1 MAGGIGDFSVSAGR
15 NVTPGPSDAGASAA
29 PGSKPVS
36 IPGSIPQGARLHY
49 IILSGAESPQPKPL
63 RFHNGLLD
71 GLKGDLRLT
80 VQVPLPEMPGFFPAG
95 AEGEMRFLGRH
106 AFHLD
111 SALREQPLF
120 SHLETLR
127 ALVQKCAERKIAFP
141 DFVPELNRIPIPTAW
156 RNEIVNGLFD
166 NAQDAPA
173 AAAPAPK
180 SKVSQDLDKIMDMF
194 KGTETGG
201 TALNPHLGR
210 FLDEVGRDST
220 GFILRDGA
228 ARDLLADLSRTLET
242 LRGGLLRHG
251 PLSRTLGFLASL
263 QRLARLAKGRERQ
276 TVHLWSEIP
285 EDPAAVLASDSDG
298 SSPDLALAMVLVDP
312 LGRTPEFLS
321 AAVKAASSLSC
332 PLLAQLPGEEIPA
345 ADPAIEVLSGG
356 MAPHTYFFAG
366 GVASRVDGDA
376 CVFRPAVLAF
386 LEGLVQGRETVDFY
400 LHRAMELADQ
410 DIVTE
415 KGQARATDKL
425 LDQASVD
432 ALSKKRVNR
441 VNGARNRTDAAFP
454 LLYPWK
460 DQ

>member
-15 NVTPGPSDAGASAA
+15 EGAARRTDGGASAA
-29 PGSKPVS
+29 AGTKPVS

-49 IILSGAESPQPKPL
+49 IILSGAESPQPTPL
-63 RFHNGLLD
+63 RFHNGFLD
-71 GLKGDLRLT
+71 EIKGRLNLT

-95 AEGEMRFLGRH
+95 AEGEMRFQGRH
-106 AFHLD
+106 VFHLD
-111 SALREQPLF
+111 SALGEQPLL

-127 ALVQKCAERKIAFP
+127 ALVQKCAERKITFP

-166 NAQDAPA
+166 NAKTGPVAP
-173 AAAPAPK
+173 PPPK
-180 SKVSQDLDKIMDMF
+180 SKVSEDLDKIMDMF

-201 TALNPHLGR
+201 TALSPHLGH

-228 ARDLLADLSRTLET
+228 AKELLSDLSRTLET
-242 LRGGLLRHG
+242 LKSGLLRHG
-251 PLSRTLGFLASL
+251 PLARTLGFLASL
-263 QRLARLAKGRERQ
+263 QRLARLAKGRDRQ

-285 EDPAAVLASDSDG
+285 ADPASILSADADG
-298 SSPDLALAMVLVDP
+298 STPDLALGMVLVDP
-312 LGRTPEFLS
+312 LDRTPEFLQ
-321 AAVKAASSLSC
+321 AAARLAAGLSC
-332 PLLAQLPGEEIPA
+332 PLLVQLPGEEIPVENA
-345 ADPAIEVLSGG
+345 AIEALSGG
-356 MAPHTYFFAG
+356 MDAHTYFFAG

-376 CVFRPAVLAF
+376 CVFRPAALAF
-386 LEGLVQGRETVDFY
+386 LEGLVAGRETVDFY

-425 LDQASVD
+425 LDQAAVD

-441 VNGARNRTDAAFP
+441 VNGARNRTDASFP

-460 DQ
+460 D